1 MHKNEEKSANY
12 LKVSINCC
20 TFTENFKIIITT
32 NKILQL

>member
-1 MHKNEEKSANY
+1 MQNIEEKSANY
-12 LKVSINCC
+12 LEVSINCF